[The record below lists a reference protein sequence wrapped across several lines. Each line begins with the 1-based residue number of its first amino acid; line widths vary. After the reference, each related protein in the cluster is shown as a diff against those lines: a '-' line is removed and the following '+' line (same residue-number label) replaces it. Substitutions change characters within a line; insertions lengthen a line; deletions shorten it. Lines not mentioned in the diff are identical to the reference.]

1 MLELKG
7 LKKLFDGISVLN
19 GIDISFQQGSK
30 IGLSGGNGTGKSTLL
45 NIATGFLTP
54 EEGSII
60 FNGYD
65 ITHFEAWKLSRLGVK
80 RTFQKVRFNEAL
92 ILKEQLYTNDE
103 IIMKN
108 RYMLEE
114 AGIIDYMYSFPNEV
128 PLPILRKIEVIRAL
142 LDSPKYLFLDEPSA
156 GMAATDLHDF
166 GQFLKEYIDTNTC
179 LVVVE
184 HRLELMKKID
194 ANICELRD
202 GKLVKEKLLY
212 D

>member
-1 MLELKG
+1 MLELRG

-19 GIDISFQQGSK
+19 GVNISFQQGTK

-54 EEGSII
+54 EEGAII
-60 FNGYD
+60 LNGD
-65 ITHFEAWKLSRLGVK
+65 NITHFQAWKLSRLGVK

-92 ILKEQLYTNDE
+92 ILKEQLYTNNE
-103 IIMKN
+103 IIKKN
-108 RYMLEE
+108 RDMLEG
-114 AGIIDYMYSFPNEV
+114 AGIIDYLYSFPNEV

-142 LDSPKYLFLDEPSA
+142 LDRPKYLFLDEPSA
-156 GMAATDLHDF
+156 GMAATDLHNF
-166 GQFLKEYIDTNTC
+166 GEFLKEYIDADIC

-202 GKLVKEKLLY
+202 GKLVNGNIIV
-212 D
+212 

>member
-19 GIDISFQQGSK
+19 SVDISFQQGTK

-54 EEGSII
+54 EEGTLIL
-60 FNGYD
+60 NGD
-65 ITHFEAWKLSRLGVK
+65 NITHLEAWKLSRLGVK

-92 ILKEQLYTNDE
+92 ILKEQLYTSDE
-103 IIMKN
+103 IIKKN
-108 RYMLEE
+108 LHMLEG
-114 AGIIDYMYSFPNEV
+114 AGIIDYLYSFPNEV
-128 PLPILRKIEVIRAL
+128 PLPILRKTEVIRAL
-142 LDSPKYLFLDEPSA
+142 LDCPKYLFLDEPSA
-156 GMAATDLHDF
+156 GMSATDLNDF
-166 GQFLKEYIDTNTC
+166 GEFLKDYIDAETC

-184 HRLELMKKID
+184 HRLELMKKIN

-202 GKLVKEKLLY
+202 GKLITGNIMI
-212 D
+212 

>member
-1 MLELKG
+1 MLELRG

-19 GIDISFQQGSK
+19 GVNISFQQGTK

-54 EEGSII
+54 EEGAII
-60 FNGYD
+60 LNGD
-65 ITHFEAWKLSRLGVK
+65 NITHFEAWKLSRLGVK

-92 ILKEQLYTNDE
+92 ILKEQLYTNNE
-103 IIMKN
+103 IIKKN
-108 RYMLEE
+108 RDMLEG
-114 AGIIDYMYSFPNEV
+114 AGIIDYLYSFPNEV

-142 LDSPKYLFLDEPSA
+142 LDRPKYLFLDEPSA
-156 GMAATDLHDF
+156 GMAATDLHNF
-166 GQFLKEYIDTNTC
+166 GEFLREYIDGDIC

-184 HRLELMKKID
+184 HRIELMKKID

-202 GKLVKEKLLY
+202 GKLVNGNIIV
-212 D
+212 

>member
-1 MLELKG
+1 MLELRG

-19 GIDISFQQGSK
+19 GVNISFQKGTK

-54 EEGSII
+54 EEGAII
-60 FNGYD
+60 LNGD
-65 ITHFEAWKLSRLGVK
+65 NITHFEAWKLSRLGVK

-92 ILKEQLYTNDE
+92 ILKEQLYTNNE
-103 IIMKN
+103 IIKKN
-108 RYMLEE
+108 RDMLEG
-114 AGIIDYMYSFPNEV
+114 AGIIDYLYSFPNEV

-142 LDSPKYLFLDEPSA
+142 LDRPKYLFLDEPSA
-156 GMAATDLHDF
+156 GMAETDLHNF
-166 GQFLKEYIDTNTC
+166 GEFLKEYIDTDIC

-184 HRLELMKKID
+184 HRIELMKKID

-202 GKLVKEKLLY
+202 GKLVNGNTIV
-212 D
+212 

>member
-7 LKKLFDGISVLN
+7 IKKLFDGISVLN
-19 GIDISFQQGSK
+19 GIDIAFQQGTK

-54 EEGSII
+54 EEGALIL
-60 FNGYD
+60 NED
-65 ITHFEAWKLSRLGVK
+65 NITHFEAWKLSRLGVK

-92 ILKEQLYTNDE
+92 ILKEQLYTSDE
-103 IIMKN
+103 IIKRN
-108 RYMLEE
+108 LYMLEG
-114 AGIIDYMYSFPNEV
+114 AGIIDYLYSFPNEV

-142 LDSPKYLFLDEPSA
+142 LDRPKYLFLDEPSA

-166 GQFLKEYIDTNTC
+166 GEFLKDYIDAETC

-184 HRLELMKKID
+184 HRLELMKKINAD
-194 ANICELRD
+194 IFELRD
-202 GKLVKEKLLY
+202 GKLVAGNIMI
-212 D
+212 

>member
-7 LKKLFDGISVLN
+7 LKKLFDGITVLN
-19 GIDISFQQGSK
+19 GVDISFQRGTK

-60 FNGYD
+60 LNGHD

-92 ILKEQLYTNDE
+92 ILKEQLYSNNE
-103 IIMKN
+103 IIKKN
-108 RYMLEE
+108 QDMLKG
-114 AGIIDYMYSFPNEV
+114 AGIIDYLYSFPNEV

-142 LDSPKYLFLDEPSA
+142 LNRPKYLFLDEPSA

-166 GQFLKEYIDTNTC
+166 GEFLKNYIDAETC

-194 ANICELRD
+194 AKIYELRD
-202 GKLVKEKLLY
+202 GKLVNGNIFV
-212 D
+212 

>member
-7 LKKLFDGISVLN
+7 LKKLFKGISVLN
-19 GIDISFQQGSK
+19 GVDISIQQGTK

-54 EEGSII
+54 EEGAII
-60 FNGYD
+60 LNGD
-65 ITHFEAWKLSRLGVK
+65 NITHFESWKLSRLGVK

-103 IIMKN
+103 IIKKN
-108 RYMLEE
+108 RNMLEG
-114 AGIIDYMYSFPNEV
+114 AGIIDYLYSFPNEV

-142 LDSPKYLFLDEPSA
+142 LDRPKYLFLDEPSA
-156 GMAATDLHDF
+156 GMAATDLHNF
-166 GQFLKEYIDTNTC
+166 GEFLTEYIDANIC

-184 HRLELMKKID
+184 HRLELMKKLN

-202 GKLVKEKLLY
+202 GKLVNGNIIV
-212 D
+212 

>member
-7 LKKLFDGISVLN
+7 LKKLFKGITVLN
-19 GIDISFQQGSK
+19 GVDISIKQGTK

-54 EEGSII
+54 EEGAII
-60 FNGYD
+60 LNGD
-65 ITHFEAWKLSRLGVK
+65 NITHFEAWKLSRLGVK

-92 ILKEQLYTNDE
+92 ILKEQLYKSDE
-103 IIMKN
+103 IIKRN
-108 RYMLEE
+108 LYMLEG
-114 AGIIDYMYSFPNEV
+114 AGIIDYLYSFPNEV

-142 LDSPKYLFLDEPSA
+142 LDRPKYLFLDEPSA

-166 GQFLKEYIDTNTC
+166 GEFLNDYIDAETC

-184 HRLELMKKID
+184 HRLELMKKINAD
-194 ANICELRD
+194 IFELRD
-202 GKLVKEKLLY
+202 GKLVAGNIII
-212 D
+212 

>member
-7 LKKLFDGISVLN
+7 LKKVFGGITVLDD
-19 GIDISFQQGSK
+19 IDISFQRGNK

-45 NIATGFLTP
+45 NIATGFLTA
-54 EEGSII
+54 EEGALIL
-60 FNGYD
+60 NGD
-65 ITHFEAWKLSRLGVK
+65 NITQFEAWKLSRLGVK

-92 ILKEQLYTNDE
+92 ILKDQLYTSDE
-103 IIMKN
+103 IIKRNLHMV
-108 RYMLEE
+108 EG
-114 AGIIDYMYSFPNEV
+114 AGIIDYLYSFPNEV

-142 LDSPKYLFLDEPSA
+142 LNRPKYLFLDEPSA

-166 GQFLKEYIDTNTC
+166 GEFLKNYIDAETC

-194 ANICELRD
+194 AKICELRD
-202 GKLVKEKLLY
+202 GKLV
-212 D
+212 DGNIIV

>member
-7 LKKLFDGISVLN
+7 LKKLFDGITVLN
-19 GIDISFQQGSK
+19 GVDISFQLGTK

-54 EEGSII
+54 DEGSII
-60 FNGYD
+60 LNGD
-65 ITHFEAWKLSRLGVK
+65 NITHFEAWKISRLGVK
-80 RTFQKVRFNEAL
+80 RTFQKVRFNDAL

-103 IIMKN
+103 IIKKS
-108 RYMLEE
+108 RYMLED
-114 AGIIDYMYSFPNEV
+114 AGIIDYLYSFPNEV

-142 LDSPKYLFLDEPSA
+142 LDRPKYLFLDEPSA

-166 GQFLKEYIDTNTC
+166 GEFLKEYIKDSTC

-202 GKLVKEKLLY
+202 GKLVHGNIIV
-212 D
+212 

>member
-7 LKKLFDGISVLN
+7 LKKLFDGITVLN
-19 GIDISFQQGSK
+19 GVDMSFQLGIK

-54 EEGSII
+54 DEGSII
-60 FNGYD
+60 LNGD
-65 ITHFEAWKLSRLGVK
+65 NITHFEAWKISRLGVK
-80 RTFQKVRFNEAL
+80 RTFQKVRFNDAL

-103 IIMKN
+103 IIKKS
-108 RYMLEE
+108 RYMLEG
-114 AGIIDYMYSFPNEV
+114 AGIIDYLYSFPNEV

-142 LDSPKYLFLDEPSA
+142 LDRPKYLFLEEPSA
-156 GMAATDLHDF
+156 GMAATDLHNF
-166 GQFLKEYIDTNTC
+166 GEFLTEYIDANIC

-184 HRLELMKKID
+184 HRLELMKKLD

-202 GKLVKEKLLY
+202 GKLVNGNIIV
-212 D
+212 

>member
-19 GIDISFQQGSK
+19 GVDISFQQGTI

-54 EEGSII
+54 DEGSII
-60 FNGYD
+60 LNGD
-65 ITHFEAWKLSRLGVK
+65 NITHFEAWKISRLGVK
-80 RTFQKVRFNEAL
+80 RTFQKVRFNDAL

-103 IIMKN
+103 IIKKS
-108 RYMLEE
+108 RYMLEG
-114 AGIIDYMYSFPNEV
+114 AGIIDYLYSFPNEV

-142 LDSPKYLFLDEPSA
+142 LDRPKYLFLDEPSA
-156 GMAATDLHDF
+156 GMAATDLHNF
-166 GQFLKEYIDTNTC
+166 GEFLTKYIDANIC

-184 HRLELMKKID
+184 HRLELMKKLD
-194 ANICELRD
+194 ANICELQD
-202 GKLVKEKLLY
+202 GKLVNGNIIV
-212 D
+212 